1 MDSTSSSLVVGIIS
15 GILTSAMIFLAISVF
30 EKVVIPW
37 YQAIIYRGVDI
48 NGEWQ
53 MERPGSNQTAIFNLE
68 QSAHKI
74 KGIATFVTK
83 ESKSEGL
90 DEVRTFTVDGQISE
104 RFVTLVLKHKD
115 KQRLGISAYL
125 LEIVGD
131 GRKMKGYISGYN
143 IGTSK
148 IISSA
153 CELARKNK

>member
-1 MDSTSSSLVVGIIS
+1 VGIIS
-15 GILTSAMIFLAISVF
+15 GILTSALIFLAISIF

-37 YQAIIYRGVDI
+37 YQAIIYRGVEI
-48 NGEWQ
+48 NGEWH
-53 MERPGSNQTAIFNLE
+53 MERSGSNQTAIFNLE

-83 ESKSEGL
+83 ESTPDDLHEI
-90 DEVRTFTVDGQISE
+90 RTFTVDGQISE

-131 GRKMKGYISGYN
+131 GRKMQGYISGYS
-143 IGTSK
+143 IASSK

-153 CELARKNK
+153 CELVRKNK